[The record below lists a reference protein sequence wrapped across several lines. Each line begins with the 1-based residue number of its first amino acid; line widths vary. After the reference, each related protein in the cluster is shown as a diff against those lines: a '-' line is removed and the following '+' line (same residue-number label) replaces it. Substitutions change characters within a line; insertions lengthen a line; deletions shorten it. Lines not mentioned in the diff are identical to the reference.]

1 MSNKNEIFGGSRTSD
16 AYVICDW
23 GGDLYEICEDA
34 ASELGRSQFHRWV
47 TIYDI
52 RTNKKAQE
60 AVKKIP
66 KITDEAIHALE
77 MANLRGV
84 TVNVIYY
91 DTEMYDRHKRDEG
104 RFLSLYDA
112 VGFLPSKDREK
123 VHKILLKNGFDIS
136 KIYDY
141 SEA

>member
-23 GGDLYEICEDA
+23 GGDLYEINGAA

-47 TIYDI
+47 TVYDI

-84 TVNVIYY
+84 TVNVIYF
-91 DTEMYDRHKRDEG
+91 DTEMYDRYTRDEEG
-104 RFLSLYDA
+104 YLSLFKA
-112 VGFLPSKDREK
+112 VCFLPSKDWKK
-123 VHKILLKNGFDIS
+123 VHKILLKNGFDIN
-136 KIYDY
+136 KIYDCG
-141 SEA
+141 EA

>member
-1 MSNKNEIFGGSRTSD
+1 MSHKNEIFGGSRTSD

-23 GGDLYEICEDA
+23 GGDLYEISGAA
-34 ASELGRSQFHRWV
+34 ASELGRSRFHRWV
-47 TIYDI
+47 TVYDI

-91 DTEMYDRHKRDEG
+91 DIEMYDRYTRYEERH
-104 RFLSLYDA
+104 LSLYDA
-112 VGFLPSKDREK
+112 VRFLPSKDWKK
-123 VHKILLKNGFDIS
+123 VHKILLKNGFDIT
-136 KIYDY
+136 KIYDCG
-141 SEA
+141 EA